1 MRMILIIIII
11 TILLLFIITI
21 IIIMTSFQLSFS
33 LAGMLKHA
41 IVVFPLFLRAFI
53 SAVVSHRS
61 SAVSSLKTFQVTS
74 TSVSGVAVGTD
85 KEEHSCTGEPG
96 FNSEQPGLDPV
107 QALRVTSQN
116 GTGTG
121 TGIPKTTICPWAE
134 FLRPSPATGCWTEL
148 GTVPFMQIFTLAP
161 LKRMCLLILLLNGA
175 VMVTEPSTAGAMS
188 STEPQSENFALN
200 SL

>member
-1 MRMILIIIII
+1 MMILPMYFHHHCHHHFH
-11 TILLLFIITI
+11 LLPALF
-21 IIIMTSFQLSFS
+21 LSCT

-41 IVVFPLFLRAFI
+41 IVVFPLFLRALI
-53 SAVVSHRS
+53 SAVVSHWS

-85 KEEHSCTGEPG
+85 KEEQSCTGEPG
-96 FNSEQPGLDPV
+96 FKSEQPGLDPV

-134 FLRPSPATGCWTEL
+134 FLRPCPATGCSAEL
-148 GTVPFMQIFTLAP
+148 GTVPFIQIFTLAP
-161 LKRMCLLILLLNGA
+161 LKRICLLILLLNGA